1 MVSTPSLAC
10 MGVSALATLVLP
22 IVILVVARRRWRF
35 SLWSAAVGAL
45 VFVVFA
51 LLLEGGTH
59 SLVFAAVPSL
69 RSNPALYTLYGAL
82 TAGVFEEL
90 GRVCGFA
97 VLRASGAPSERALDT
112 EASRQC
118 CSWEWG
124 WSPAS

>member
-1 MVSTPSLAC
+1 MVSTASLVS

-45 VFVVFA
+45 VFAVFA

-69 RSNPALYTLYGAL
+69 RSNPVLYTLYGAL
-82 TAGVFEEL
+82 AAGVFEEL
-90 GRVCGFA
+90 GRVVASPCCEQAIGA
-97 VLRASGAPSERALDT
+97 PTTSGAPSGRALDT

-118 CSWEWG
+118 CSWE
-124 WSPAS
+124 